1 MTQQLFLVVGGEL
14 ESLEGTTFRDPK
26 AVHVVGVFPK
36 DEAVRRWRGAAQQ
49 TVDNAIMRYFV
60 VPTGL
65 GGSVA

>member
-1 MTQQLFLVVGGEL
+1 MTQQLFLVIGGEL
-14 ESLEGTTFRDPK
+14 ESLEGTTFRNPD

-36 DEAVRRWRGAAQQ
+36 AEALRRWRGAAQQ

-65 GGSVA
+65 TV